1 MTVATLGEATGCIRD
16 LYKVAHVYLSE
27 TMNFITRGVV
37 NFCITHI
44 KGTVLMSLLPSIRY
58 PFSAVEFLSIYTGR
72 FVSVIVKR
80 WGLTFAEGLGN
91 PLSGVCCH
99 KTVSQHTILGWIH

>member
-1 MTVATLGEATGCIRD
+1 
-16 LYKVAHVYLSE
+16 
-27 TMNFITRGVV
+27 MNFITRGVV
-37 NFCITHI
+37 NFCMTHI